1 MGVLGGCGSEV
12 CAASLCNPTL
22 LRWRMVNTKLSIK
35 PTFMK
40 VQVQCQTACGRCL
53 SSTEDG
59 TNRVMTCVRLWLWV
73 ALLAQPFSTSINAW
87 CLQEQRD
94 GQTNQA
100 TRHGA
105 TNKTLQHITQQHE
118 Q

>member
-12 CAASLCNPTL
+12 CAAPVQSNFTA
-22 LRWRMVNTKLSIK
+22 VAHGQYKQGIK

-59 TNRVMTCVRLWLWV
+59 TNRVMTCVHLWLWV
-73 ALLAQPFSTSINAW
+73 ALLTQPLSAGIDAW
-87 CLQEQRD
+87 RLQEQGD